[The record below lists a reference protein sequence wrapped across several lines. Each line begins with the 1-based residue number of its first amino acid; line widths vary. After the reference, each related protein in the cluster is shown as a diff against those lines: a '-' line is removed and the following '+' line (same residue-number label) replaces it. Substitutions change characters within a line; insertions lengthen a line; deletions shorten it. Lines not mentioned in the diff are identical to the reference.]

1 MLEMRKLTTGGGKMG
16 KTKLPTKVAGVST
29 GPLEF
34 TRHTAY
40 LGAISAIKARIAVAQ
55 SRAVLSANAEMLG
68 LYWHIGQTIVQLQE
82 AQGWGAAV
90 VEQMAHDLRAAH
102 PGITGFA
109 RTSLFAMRQFYVF
122 LSPRFAFVP
131 QAVGQMPWGHVRALM
146 AKLKDV
152 DLALWYA
159 QACVQH
165 GWSRDVLTWQM
176 EQCLHLRQGAAPS
189 NFDVTLPIAM
199 SDLAQQTL
207 KDPYI
212 FDFLTLTPQAVE
224 RDIENQLVTQITKF
238 LLELGKGFAFLGR
251 QYPLAVN
258 SKDYFLDLLFYHTK
272 LKCYVVV
279 ELKTGEFKPEYIGK
293 INFYL
298 SAVDDQLRSEG
309 DQPTIGL
316 ILCKSKDRLDVEYA
330 LRDIQKPIGVS
341 SYITKVIPMEVQSQ
355 LPSVADLEHEFFN
368 REIATQNVAAHAGST
383 EAAAIN
389 EVKPP

>member
-1 MLEMRKLTTGGGKMG
+1 MG
-16 KTKLPTKVAGVST
+16 KAKLLTRIAGVSP
-29 GPLEF
+29 GALGF
-34 TRHTAY
+34 NRHAAY
-40 LGAISAIKARIAVAQ
+40 LGAIDTIKARIAVAQ

-68 LYWHIGQTIVQLQE
+68 LYWHIGQTIVQLQD
-82 AQGWGAAV
+82 AQGWGSAV
-90 VEQMAHDLRAAH
+90 VEQMAIDLRAAH
-102 PGITGFA
+102 PGIAGFA

-122 LSPRFAFVP
+122 LSPRFEFVP

-152 DLALWYA
+152 NLALWYA

-176 EQCLHLRQGAAPS
+176 AQGLHLRQGAAPS
-189 NFDVTLPIAM
+189 NFDVTLPVPM
-199 SDLAQQTL
+199 SELAQQTL

-212 FDFLTLTPQAVE
+212 FDFLALTPQAVE
-224 RDIENQLVTQITKF
+224 RDIENQLVAQITKF
-238 LLELGKGFAFLGR
+238 LLELGKGFAFMGR
-251 QYPLAVN
+251 QYPLAVHT
-258 SKDYFLDLLFYHTK
+258 KDYFLDLLFYHTK
-272 LKCYVVV
+272 LKCYIVV

-330 LRDIQKPIGVS
+330 LRDVQKPIGVS
-341 SYITKVIPMEVQSQ
+341 SYLTKDIPLEVQSQ
-355 LPSVADLEHEFFN
+355 LPSVAELENEFSTN
-368 REIATQNVAAHAGST
+368 EIATENAAANADSTVAT
-383 EAAAIN
+383 AIN
-389 EVKPP
+389 EAKSE